1 MAAVQS
7 SEVSSPGTDAK
18 NNSSFKVKLSS
29 CVDDSSCELVM
40 FVVMIFKSNSILY
53 IDQKFTIQRV
63 VIDLVCNSR
72 YPVNSSTNVFYFFFF
87 FCCSTSSGLWVKLK
101 ASLCSGLVSR
111 SIIRT
116 HERKKANSSKDNC
129 SQTLK
134 KKVRSSLSKYTIE
147 LESVLI

>member
-1 MAAVQS
+1 MATVQS

-29 CVDDSSCELVM
+29 CVVDSSCELVM

-72 YPVNSSTNVFYFFFF
+72 YPVNGSTDVFYFFFF
-87 FCCSTSSGLWVKLK
+87 LL
-101 ASLCSGLVSR
+101 LR
-111 SIIRT
+111 SFQRPLG
-116 HERKKANSSKDNC
+116 K
-129 SQTLK
+129 
-134 KKVRSSLSKYTIE
+134 IE
-147 LESVLI
+147 SESVQRPRIQIHNQDP